1 MGRDQWKV
9 PTEHVT
15 KVYKVRNAFHVVLS
29 NILRQTQCFFV
40 SAVGYKLGNAATR
53 VSLLCFYLRIFGK
66 GAAYIVI
73 WVCIALT
80 IIVGIVF
87 ALADALQCKPARAFW
102 EGWDGELWGQCGS
115 LAAISWAHSILN
127 IVMDVATLGLAF
139 WIVHKLNMNWRK
151 KIAVI
156 AMFLLGSA

>member
-1 MGRDQWKV
+1 
-9 PTEHVT
+9 
-15 KVYKVRNAFHVVLS
+15 VLS
-29 NILRQTQCFFV
+29 SILRQSQCFFV

-156 AMFLLGSA
+156 AMFLLGSASVHSPPIRTSAKD